1 MVLKSLKRLLNDVTL
16 KGSSMMELKFNS
28 DGIIKRSTMT
38 LKSLKRFLD
47 DGTKNVPKWWY

>member
-47 DGTKNVPKWWY
+47 DGTKNVPKG